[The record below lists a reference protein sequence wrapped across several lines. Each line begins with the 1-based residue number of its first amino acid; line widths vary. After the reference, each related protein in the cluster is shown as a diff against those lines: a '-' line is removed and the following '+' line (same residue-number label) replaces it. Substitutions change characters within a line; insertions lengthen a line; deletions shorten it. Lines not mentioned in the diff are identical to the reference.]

1 MKSFGKESG
10 YYPPGAEFDPNAPWN
25 QDEDGKHERAV
36 ETAEQ
41 VARNLLCN
49 GTELRF
55 FDRDYE
61 LLMNISPHALADIF
75 REVDLAKTSPLA
87 MIRLLHACEV
97 LRGQMVERM
106 VPQLMEAV

>member
-1 MKSFGKESG
+1 MHPNSPDNDQDARDES
-10 YYPPGAEFDPNAPWN
+10 AQN
-25 QDEDGKHERAV
+25 
-36 ETAEQ
+36 TAEQ
-41 VARNLLCN
+41 VARNLLCS

-61 LLMNISPHALADIF
+61 LLMNISPHSLADIF

-87 MIRLLHACEV
+87 MIRLVHACEV